1 MRRLR
6 ALLSTAVLLALAGCS
21 WSDVLL
27 EEMRSLPP
35 DASLA
40 YNQGYAAGCRTA
52 IAENGGIGFDRP
64 RSARDDS
71 RLEPPSQFSEG
82 WQEGLSK
89 CTQRYSGPILLRSRV
104 IN

>member
-1 MRRLR
+1 MRRLC
-6 ALLSTAVLLALAGCS
+6 AFASTAVLLALAGCS

-27 EEMRSLPP
+27 QEVRALPP

-40 YNQGYAAGCRTA
+40 YNQGYSAGCRTA
-52 IAENGGIGFDRP
+52 IAENGGIAFDRP
-64 RSARDDS
+64 KSARDDS

-82 WQEGLSK
+82 WQDGLTK
-89 CTQRYSGPILLRSRV
+89 CTERYSGPILLRSRV